1 MMFKNPIYV
10 TEPYLPPLE
19 DFDVYLKKIWESKW
33 VTNNGQFH
41 QELESRLCEYL
52 GVEHISLFANGT
64 IALITGLQAL
74 NITGEVITTPYSF
87 VASTHALWWNNI
99 KPVFADIESQTFNLD
114 PLKAEKAINQCTTA
128 ILPVHVYGNPCNVDE
143 FQRLADQYGLK
154 IIYDACHAFG
164 VNKHGKSI
172 LRCGDLSILSFHAT
186 KVYHTFE
193 GGAIVCNSKE
203 MKERIDLLKNFG
215 FVDEVTVA
223 EPGIN
228 GKMNEIQAAMGLLQL
243 DHIAYNIAGRKEIA
257 DLYRSGLKGIRGIV
271 CPDEL
276 PGIEYNYSYFPILI
290 DKDVYGKDRDTVY
303 RELKEHNIFT
313 RRYFYPLI
321 SNFPMYRHLE
331 SAGGLSLPVAE
342 SVSER
347 ILCLPIF
354 ADLKKEAVMFIIEYL
369 KNG

>member
-1 MMFKNPIYV
+1 MMFKDPIYV

-41 QELESRLCEYL
+41 QELKSRLCEYL
-52 GVEHISLFANGT
+52 GVEYISLFTNGT

-99 KPVFADIESQTFNLD
+99 KPVFADIESSTFNMD
-114 PLKAEKAINQCTTA
+114 PVKAEKAINQHTTA
-128 ILPVHVYGNPCNVDE
+128 ILPVHVYGNPCEVDA
-143 FQRLADQYGLK
+143 FQRLADRYGLK

-164 VNKHGKSI
+164 VNKQGKSI
-172 LRCGDLSILSFHAT
+172 LRYGDLSILSFHAT

-193 GGAIVCNSKE
+193 GGAIVCNSRE

-243 DHIAYNIAGRKEIA
+243 DHINSNIASRKKQQTCT
-257 DLYRSGLKGIRGIV
+257 GQG
-271 CPDEL
+271 
-276 PGIEYNYSYFPILI
+276 
-290 DKDVYGKDRDTVY
+290 
-303 RELKEHNIFT
+303 
-313 RRYFYPLI
+313 
-321 SNFPMYRHLE
+321 
-331 SAGGLSLPVAE
+331 
-342 SVSER
+342 
-347 ILCLPIF
+347 
-354 ADLKKEAVMFIIEYL
+354 
-369 KNG
+369 